1 MEQEAAAIRA
11 KAEAEAAGIKAK
23 GEAEAAAIQARA
35 EAEAAGIDKKAEAM
49 KKYGEAA
56 IVEMLCKMYPEVARA
71 IAEPLGKIDKITM
84 YGEGNTAKLTEDV
97 TKTWKQTI
105 DGLSDSMGLDLS
117 TMVSSFLGSRAATGK
132 TTLAIP
138 ESSGDV
144 KLEKKEE
151 K

>member
-1 MEQEAAAIRA
+1 
-11 KAEAEAAGIKAK
+11 
-23 GEAEAAAIQARA
+23 
-35 EAEAAGIDKKAEAM
+35 M

-97 TKTWKQTI
+97 TKSFKQTI
-105 DGLSDSMGLDLS
+105 DGLSDSMGIDLN
-117 TMVSSFLGSRAATGK
+117 TVVSSFLGSKAA
-132 TTLAIP
+132 
-138 ESSGDV
+138 GDV
-144 KLEKKEE
+144 TKKLSAAVENSEVPAIEVKPEKKD